1 MCLEYDKGYMMNN
14 QGNKV
19 ILSVKNISKKFPGV
33 QALSSVSL
41 DFRTA
46 EVHVLMGEN
55 GAGKSTLMKILAGVY
70 EPDEGEIIYE
80 GKPVRMEN
88 PLKAQRLG
96 INLINQELNI
106 AGNLTVAENIF
117 IGNEPRY
124 FGLVNRIEMKE
135 KAMDALKKL
144 GSDFPVDIP
153 AGALSIAEQQ
163 QIEIARSIAHN
174 GKVLIMDEPTAALSD
189 RETERLFELILS
201 LRSKGMAII
210 YISHRLAEVSII
222 ADTVSVLRDGKYI
235 GTLYKPNLNN
245 AEIVRMMVGRELSD
259 FYKHETV
266 SNLIANRLLIKSIT
280 DSKKVKPTSFSVSGG
295 EIVALSGLV
304 GSGRTELARL
314 IFGADKKTGGE
325 VFIDGIK
332 VEINS
337 PIDAIK
343 AGIGY
348 VPEDRKSLGL
358 FLEMSGHE
366 NITMNI
372 ISKTSRLGVL
382 SSKINNE
389 ITNLAIK
396 RLNIRIA
403 TPRTK
408 AVSLSGGNQ
417 QKLLLARWLEIK
429 PKVIILDEPTRG
441 VDIGAK
447 SEIYRLIGEI
457 AQQGV
462 AVIFISSELPEVVGI
477 AQRVLV
483 MRNGTIVAELKD
495 KQEITQETIMA
506 FATGVKAPQPQYMA

>member
-1 MCLEYDKGYMMNN
+1 MVFRKYKGFIMENPNN
-14 QGNKV
+14 DV
-19 ILSVKNISKKFPGV
+19 ILSVKNVSKRFPGV
-33 QALSSVSL
+33 QALRSVSL
-41 DFRTA
+41 DFRRG

-55 GAGKSTLMKILAGVY
+55 GAGKSTLMKLLAGVY

-80 GKPVRMEN
+80 GQPVKMEN
-88 PLKAQRLG
+88 PLKAQHLG

-106 AGNLTVAENIF
+106 AGNLTVAENVF
-117 IGNEPRY
+117 MGNEPRR
-124 FGLVNRIEMKE
+124 FGLINRVEMKE
-135 KAMDALKKL
+135 RAKDALKKL

-153 AGALSIAEQQ
+153 AGTLSIAEQQ

-189 RETERLFELILS
+189 RETEHLFELILS

-235 GTLYKPNLNN
+235 GTLHKPHLDN

-259 FYKHETV
+259 FYKHETA
-266 SNLIANRLLIKSIT
+266 SKLIPDRLIIKSVT
-280 DSKKVKPTSFSVSGG
+280 DGIKVKPTSFSVSGG

-314 IFGADKKTGGE
+314 IFGADKRTNGDIL
-325 VFIDGIK
+325 IDGKK
-332 VEINS
+332 VKIDS
-337 PIDAIK
+337 PGDAIK

-372 ISKTSRLGVL
+372 IDKTAKIGIL

-389 ITNLAIK
+389 ITNSAIE
-396 RLNIRIA
+396 RLRIRIA
-403 TPRTK
+403 TPKTK

-429 PKVIILDEPTRG
+429 PNAIILDEPTRG
-441 VDIGAK
+441 VDVGAK
-447 SEIYRLIGEI
+447 SEIYKLIGEI

-483 MRNGTIVAELKD
+483 MRNGSIVAELKD

-506 FATGVKAPQPQYMA
+506 FATGVKAPQPQYIA

>member
-1 MCLEYDKGYMMNN
+1 MVSQDKD
-14 QGNKV
+14 V
-19 ILSVKNISKKFPGV
+19 LLSVKNISKRFPGV

-41 DFRTA
+41 DFCSG

-55 GAGKSTLMKILAGVY
+55 GAGKSTLMKVLAGIY
-70 EPDEGEIIYE
+70 EPDKGEIIFE
-80 GKPVRMEN
+80 GNPVRIDN
-88 PLKAQRLG
+88 PLKAQHLG

-106 AGNLTVAENIF
+106 AGNLTVAENVF
-117 IGNEPRY
+117 MGNEPKR
-124 FGLVNRIEMKE
+124 FGLVNRVEMKK
-135 KAMDALKKL
+135 KAMDALTKL

-201 LRSKGMAII
+201 LRSKGMCII

-235 GTLYKPNLNN
+235 GTLYKPNLDNN
-245 AEIVRMMVGRELSD
+245 KIVQMMVGRELSD
-259 FYKHETV
+259 FYKHEIAT
-266 SNLIANRLLIKSIT
+266 NLINDRLIIKSVT
-280 DSKKVKPTSFSVSGG
+280 DGKKVKPATFSVAGG

-314 IFGADKKTGGE
+314 IFGADKKISGDIY
-325 VFIDGIK
+325 IDGKK
-332 VEINS
+332 VKIES
-337 PIDAIK
+337 PGDAIK
-343 AGIGY
+343 VGIGY

-366 NITMNI
+366 NITMNVI
-372 ISKTSRLGVL
+372 DKTAKIGIL
-382 SSKINNE
+382 SSKKNSE
-389 ITNLAIK
+389 ITNSAIE
-396 RLNIRIA
+396 RLRIRIA
-403 TPRTK
+403 TPKTK

-429 PKVIILDEPTRG
+429 PKAIILDEPTRG

-447 SEIYRLIGEI
+447 SEIYKLIGEI

-483 MRNGTIVAELKD
+483 MRNGSIVAELKD
-495 KQEITQETIMA
+495 KNEITQETIMA
-506 FATGVKAPQPQYMA
+506 FATGVRAPQSQYIN

>member
-1 MCLEYDKGYMMNN
+1 MDEQDKN
-14 QGNKV
+14 V
-19 ILSVKNISKKFPGV
+19 ILSVKNISKRFPGV

-41 DFRTA
+41 DFRRG

-55 GAGKSTLMKILAGVY
+55 GAGKSTLMKLLAGIY

-80 GKPVRMEN
+80 GQSVRMEN
-88 PLKAQRLG
+88 PLKAQHLG

-106 AGNLTVAENIF
+106 AGNLTVAENVF
-117 IGNEPRY
+117 MGNEPRR
-124 FGLVNRIEMKE
+124 FGLVNRVEMKE
-135 KAMDALKKL
+135 RAKDALLKL
-144 GSDFPVDIP
+144 GSDFPVDVP
-153 AGALSIAEQQ
+153 AGTLSIAEQQ

-222 ADTVSVLRDGKYI
+222 ADTVSVLRDGRYI
-235 GTLYKPNLNN
+235 GTLRKPNIDNN
-245 AEIVRMMVGRELSD
+245 EIVRMMVGRELSD
-259 FYKHETV
+259 FYKHETAAT
-266 SNLIANRLLIKSIT
+266 LIPGRLEVRSVT
-280 DSKKVKPTSFSVSGG
+280 DGKKVKPCSFTVAGG

-314 IFGADKKTGGE
+314 LFGADKKMSGE
-325 VFIDGIK
+325 IYIDGKK
-332 VEINS
+332 VVINS
-337 PIDAIK
+337 PTDAIK
-343 AGIGY
+343 VGIGY

-366 NITMNI
+366 NITMNVI
-372 ISKTSRLGVL
+372 DKTSRFGVL
-382 SSKINNE
+382 SSKQNGT
-389 ITNLAIK
+389 ITNMAIE
-396 RLNIRIA
+396 RLRIRIA

-429 PKVIILDEPTRG
+429 PKAIILDEPTRG
-441 VDIGAK
+441 VDVGAK
-447 SEIYRLIGEI
+447 SEIYKLIGEI

-462 AVIFISSELPEVVGI
+462 AVLFISSELPEVVGL

-483 MRNGTIVAELKD
+483 MRNGEIVAELREKS
-495 KQEITQETIMA
+495 EITQETIMA
-506 FATGVKAPQPQYMA
+506 YATGVKAPQSQFVN

>member
-1 MCLEYDKGYMMNN
+1 MDTQEND
-14 QGNKV
+14 V
-19 ILSVKNISKKFPGV
+19 ILSVKKISKKFPGV
-33 QALSSVSL
+33 QALNAVSL
-41 DFRTA
+41 DFCRG

-70 EPDEGEIIYE
+70 EPDEGEIIYQ
-80 GKPVRMEN
+80 GQSVRMEN
-88 PLKAQRLG
+88 PLKAQHLG

-106 AGNLTVAENIF
+106 AGNLTVAENVF
-117 IGNEPRY
+117 MGNEPRR
-124 FGLVNRIEMKE
+124 FGLVNRAEMKE
-135 KAMDALKKL
+135 RAHAALLKL

-153 AGALSIAEQQ
+153 AGLLSIAEQQ

-189 RETERLFELILS
+189 RETDRLFELIAS
-201 LRSKGMAII
+201 LKAKGMAII

-222 ADTVSVLRDGKYI
+222 ADTVSVLRDGRYI
-235 GTLYKPNLNN
+235 GTLKKPNLDN

-259 FYKHETV
+259 FYKHDIATTLIPGRLEV
-266 SNLIANRLLIKSIT
+266 KNLS
-280 DSKKVKPTSFSVSGG
+280 DGKKVKPCSFTVAGG

-314 IFGADKKTGGE
+314 LFGADKKSTGE
-325 VFIDGIK
+325 IYIDGKKIF
-332 VEINS
+332 INS
-337 PIDAIK
+337 PADAIRF
-343 AGIGY
+343 GIGY

-372 ISKTSRLGVL
+372 IDKTAHLGVL
-382 SSKINNE
+382 SQKRNTS
-389 ITNLAIK
+389 ITNMAIE
-396 RLNIRIA
+396 RLRIRIA

-441 VDIGAK
+441 VDVGAK
-447 SEIYRLIGEI
+447 SEIYKLVGEI

-462 AVIFISSELPEVVGI
+462 AVLFISSELPEVVGL

-483 MRNGTIVAELKD
+483 MRNGGIVAELRE
-495 KQEITQETIMA
+495 KQDITQETIMA
-506 FATGVKAPQPQYMA
+506 YATGIQAPQPQYVG